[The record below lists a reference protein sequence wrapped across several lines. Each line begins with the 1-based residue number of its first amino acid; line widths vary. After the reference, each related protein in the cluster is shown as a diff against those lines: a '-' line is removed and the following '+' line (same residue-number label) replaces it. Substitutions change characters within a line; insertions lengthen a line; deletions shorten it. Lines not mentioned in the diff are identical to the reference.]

1 MEAAIHE
8 ETPLTYDEDM
18 AEEDREL
25 LTVYQHCWD
34 DDKVDIDLV
43 ASLLHKIVV
52 TQPEGKSENLYF
64 YTQRVEERDTFSR
77 EITLTGKYCLPV
89 NRGLLVKERIRSHL
103 FPLGAKLFLLR
114 VTCFKNNVTTGF
126 ERRQFS
132 VCKICLLLQNSN
144 KILQTWTLLKV
155 HIMWIKCKREEP
167 DSQSLIRA
175 FFFFFFSIFMYN
187 TTHIYWKTTLA
198 EQWFL
203 YISILS

>member
-52 TQPEGKSENLYF
+52 TQPEGKSESLYF

-77 EITLTGKYCLPV
+77 EITLT
-89 NRGLLVKERIRSHL
+89 
-103 FPLGAKLFLLR
+103 
-114 VTCFKNNVTTGF
+114 
-126 ERRQFS
+126 
-132 VCKICLLLQNSN
+132 
-144 KILQTWTLLKV
+144 
-155 HIMWIKCKREEP
+155 
-167 DSQSLIRA
+167 
-175 FFFFFFSIFMYN
+175 
-187 TTHIYWKTTLA
+187 
-198 EQWFL
+198 
-203 YISILS
+203 